1 MSDLFVEFYSEEIP
15 SRMQEPSS
23 KSLKEGLFKALNEN
37 RFSFG
42 VSKEYFGPKRISIN
56 IKNVS
61 PKQLDVVEEKRGP
74 RADANDKAIDGFA
87 KSLGVS
93 RNELKL
99 KKTPKGDFLFYL
111 NNKKGKTL
119 DEEIPKIIINILK
132 NFPWP
137 KSQKWGSGSLRWVR
151 PLKSVCVLYNNKSIK
166 FEIGNNDQIIENG
179 NFSYGHSFVR
189 KKKIFFKNQN
199 EYEKKLKA
207 NYVLVDPILKR
218 AKILEQFNKISKK
231 NNFFLINDKNT
242 LDEVCGLVEW
252 PNSLVGKIDESF
264 MSLPREV
271 LMTVMKVHQKYFA
284 VEDASHLIQ
293 PYFVFISNMPKK
305 TSRDKNII
313 LGNEKVLR
321 SRLQDAKFF
330 WDSDRSKTFSSMLED
345 LKKVSYFEGL
355 GSLYDKS
362 KRIEKISDFISKEIN
377 ISNVKPIK
385 RAALLC
391 KVDLLTGMVGEFP
404 ELQGIMGGYYSSNE
418 GKDVSDLI
426 RSHYLPKGSSGE
438 VSTNTGVNI
447 ISLSDKIDHLVGFFI
462 IGQLPSGSKDP
473 FGLRRSALSII
484 RLSLIHI

>member
-1 MSDLFVEFYSEEIP
+1 MSDLFIEFYSEEIP

-132 NFPWP
+132 NFPWL

-151 PLKSVCVLYNNKSIK
+151 PLKSVCVLYNNKNIK

-218 AKILEQFNKISKK
+218 AKILEQFKKISKK
-231 NNFFLINDKNT
+231 K
-242 LDEVCGLVEW
+242 
-252 PNSLVGKIDESF
+252 
-264 MSLPREV
+264 
-271 LMTVMKVHQKYFA
+271 
-284 VEDASHLIQ
+284 
-293 PYFVFISNMPKK
+293 
-305 TSRDKNII
+305 
-313 LGNEKVLR
+313 
-321 SRLQDAKFF
+321 
-330 WDSDRSKTFSSMLED
+330 
-345 LKKVSYFEGL
+345 
-355 GSLYDKS
+355 
-362 KRIEKISDFISKEIN
+362 
-377 ISNVKPIK
+377 
-385 RAALLC
+385 
-391 KVDLLTGMVGEFP
+391 
-404 ELQGIMGGYYSSNE
+404 
-418 GKDVSDLI
+418 
-426 RSHYLPKGSSGE
+426 
-438 VSTNTGVNI
+438 
-447 ISLSDKIDHLVGFFI
+447 
-462 IGQLPSGSKDP
+462 
-473 FGLRRSALSII
+473 
-484 RLSLIHI
+484 